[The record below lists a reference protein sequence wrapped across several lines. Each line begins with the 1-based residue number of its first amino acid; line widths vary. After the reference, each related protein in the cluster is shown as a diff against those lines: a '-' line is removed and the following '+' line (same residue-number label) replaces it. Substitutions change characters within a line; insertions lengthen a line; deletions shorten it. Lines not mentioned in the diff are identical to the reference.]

1 MSSKKGFT
9 LVELVVTMA
18 IFVIVIILSS
28 FVFEKAIGQA
38 SRRSKTIEGQIE
50 GVVGLEIL
58 RTDLDSAGYGLP
70 FGIMSTATGTKISG
84 YSEAIDSP
92 NFPVPG
98 VNRATLN
105 DAPSRPP
112 RSVVG
117 INGGSGVGFNRSDY
131 LVVKSVTVAM
141 NDTAKKSSRVMYDKI
156 GADPVGKIVMGG
168 TVDDLQPGERAI
180 VMRSTFEGGEEKSRE
195 LLIDENTGAFFV
207 TVPSAYLPTAF
218 SPRAADDTCLIYGID
233 PVNATS
239 SLRMP
244 FNRADY
250 YISRPANIPQSC
262 NAGTGV
268 LYKVTSNHS
277 NGGITYFP
285 LVDCIGDM
293 QVVFLLDMDKCDN
306 ARHINPDA
314 DDIAGTYS
322 DISVSA
328 GSQIKSLGD
337 PEKIGGINVSA
348 ADVVVTLN
356 DPELLRLRLKEIQV
370 YILAQMGKKDNAY
383 RYPDDSIVVGV
394 AGLGRTWTASEM
406 AATFGAEWRNYH
418 WKVYKIT
425 SSAKNMK

>member
-1 MSSKKGFT
+1 MLDRKGFT
-9 LVELVVTMA
+9 LIELVVTMS
-18 IFVIVIILSS
+18 IFVIVIMLSS

-38 SRRSKTIEGQIE
+38 SRRSKTIEGQLE

-70 FGIMSTATGTKISG
+70 FKIMSSAKGTKISG

-92 NFPVPG
+92 NFPVSG
-98 VNRATLN
+98 INRATLN
-105 DAPSRPP
+105 DAPLSPP
-112 RSVVG
+112 RGVVG
-117 INGGSGVGFNRSDY
+117 VNGGYGIGFNRSDY
-131 LVVKSVTVAM
+131 LVIKSVTVAL

-168 TVDDLQPGERAI
+168 TADDLQPGERAI
-180 VMRSTFEGGEEKSRE
+180 VMRSEFEGGVEKKRE
-195 LLIDENTGAFFV
+195 LLIDEANGAFYITIPTTF
-207 TVPSAYLPTAF
+207 LPTAF
-218 SPRAADDTCLIYGID
+218 SPHASDETCLIYGID
-233 PVNATS
+233 PSNATS

-250 YISRPANIPQSC
+250 YINRPANIPQSC
-262 NAGTGV
+262 NASTGV

-277 NGGITYFP
+277 NGGITYYP

-293 QVVFLLDMDKCDN
+293 QVVYLLDMDEDGN
-306 ARHINPDA
+306 
-314 DDIAGTYS
+314 AGTYS

-328 GSQIKSLGD
+328 GSQISSLGD
-337 PEKIGGINVSA
+337 PEKIGGINPVSA
-348 ADVVVTLN
+348 SDVVTTLN
-356 DPELLRLRLKEIQV
+356 DAELLRIRLKEIQV

-406 AATFGAEWRNYH
+406 AATFGAEWRNYR

-425 SSAKNMK
+425 SNARNMQ